1 MFEVIRAKVTL
12 YDWSEVDVQD
22 AWVATVAGTF

>member
-1 MFEVIRAKVTL
+1 MLEVVRTEVTL